1 MDDETIAS
9 IAATRRAEI
18 EAIPIAPDIN
28 DYLLDRFDRF
38 ADQKALNFFEDGT
51 SLTYGD
57 LSRQARALASSL
69 QDHGMKEGTRVAL
82 MLPNRIEFPITWV
95 ALMMLGSVVVPVNVR
110 YTARELEYVCTDSE
124 AEYLIIDHSL
134 ADVLKRWQDRAA
146 FLSDDNVIVV
156 GGDADEWIALI
167 RRGDNGWKPASSL
180 SSDALANIQYT
191 SGTTGFPK
199 GVMLSRRYWLLTAH
213 LAFYMFED
221 QPHQVLAAQ
230 PFFYMDPQWLMMTA
244 FYKGGTLHTARQAS
258 GSRFL
263 QWCQEQNI
271 DRALMPE
278 VVAKQPIR
286 EGEGNNQINTV
297 WNFNWHGN
305 IRVEAEK
312 RFGIKAR
319 ECFGMTEIGLALYT
333 PSEATHRTSMASCG
347 IPLPFREAEVR
358 DDDGRSVAPGTIGEL
373 WIKGDSVAKAYWKKP
388 EANEETFVDG
398 WFRTGDLFLQDEA
411 GWFTIVGRKKD
422 MIRRSGENVAA
433 REVEAVLRELP
444 QVLESAVLPVPD
456 DHRGEEIKAYI
467 ILVEGASPDHLPP
480 EEIIDHCKRSLA
492 PFKVPRF
499 ISYADELPR
508 TPGRKV
514 AKHVIVN
521 STPDLRSGSFDVA
534 VGSWVK

>member
-1 MDDETIAS
+1 MDDETIARV
-9 IAATRRAEI
+9 AAARRAEI
-18 EAIPIAPDIN
+18 EAIPIASDIT
-28 DYLLDRFDRF
+28 DYLLDRFDRYV
-38 ADQKALNFFEDGT
+38 DEQALNFFEDGT
-51 SLTYGD
+51 SLTYGG
-57 LSRQARALASSL
+57 LSRQARALASNL
-69 QDHGMKEGTRVAL
+69 QDRGVKKGTRVAL
-82 MLPNRIEFPITWV
+82 MLPNRIEFPVTWV
-95 ALMMLGSVVVPVNVR
+95 ALMMLGAVVVPVNVR

-124 AEYLIIDHSL
+124 TEYLIIDHSL
-134 ADVLKRWQDRAA
+134 LDVMEKWRERTA
-146 FLSDDNVIVV
+146 SIPDDNVIVV
-156 GGDADEWIALI
+156 GGEADNWTALVQ
-167 RRGDNGWKPASSL
+167 RGDANWKPASSYP
-180 SSDALANIQYT
+180 SDALANIQYT

-199 GVMLSRRYWLLTAH
+199 GVMLTRRYWLLTAH
-213 LAFYMFED
+213 LAYHMFEER
-221 QPHQVLAAQ
+221 PHQILAAQ

-244 FYKGGTLHTARQAS
+244 FYNGGTLHTARQAS
-258 GSRFL
+258 GSRFIH
-263 QWCQEQNI
+263 WCQEHRI

-278 VVAKQPIR
+278 VVAKQPLR
-286 EGEGNNQINTV
+286 EGEDDNELNTV
-297 WNFNWHGN
+297 WNFNWHGD
-305 IRVEAEK
+305 IRVDAEK

-333 PSEATHRTSMASCG
+333 PSDATHRTSMGSCG
-347 IPLPFREAEVR
+347 IPLPFREAEIR
-358 DDDGRSVAPGTIGEL
+358 DENGQVVAPGTIGEL
-373 WIKGDSVAKAYWKKP
+373 WIKGDSVAKAYWNKP

-398 WFRTGDLFLQDEA
+398 WFRTGDLFMQDGA

-444 QVLESAVLPVPD
+444 QVLEAAVLPVPD

-467 ILVEGASPDHLPP
+467 ILVEGASPDQLLP

-521 STPDLRSGSFDVA
+521 STPDLRSASFDAA
-534 VGSWVK
+534 VGSWLK